1 MSHYRDK
8 TLFIDIGN
16 SAIKWS
22 IDGQNYTSIIDDF
35 SVEMLPKADNVWVSC
50 VANCEILDGL
60 SNINIATT
68 DFKFGPLEC
77 GYKNPN
83 ELGIDRYLAM
93 IAATDLYKNQNLLVV
108 DVGSAVTFDVVLST
122 GLHKGGLIMPGLMAI
137 RNSFAKFSTNNSD
150 IQTKK
155 LTQNSADAWLS
166 GTSFMLLNSI
176 ERQIYSYKDKYKNIT
191 VIVTGGGAEK
201 VLEYL
206 SFNTHYHKN
215 LVLDGLCIYAETLN
229 NAH

>member
-68 DFKFGPLEC
+68 DFKFGHLEC

-83 ELGIDRYLAM
+83 ELGVDRYLAM

-206 SFNTHYHKN
+206 SFNTHYHNN

>member
-8 TLFIDIGN
+8 SLFIDIGN

-122 GLHKGGLIMPGLMAI
+122 GLHKGGLIMPGLRAI

-155 LTQNSADAWLS
+155 LTQNSADAWLC

-206 SFNTHYHKN
+206 SFNTHYHNN

>member
-35 SVEMLPKADNVWVSC
+35 SVEMLPKADNIWVSC

-122 GLHKGGLIMPGLMAI
+122 GLHKGGLIMPGIMAI

-166 GTSFMLLNSI
+166 GTSLMLLNSI
-176 ERQIYSYKDKYKNIT
+176 ESQIYSYKDKYKNIT

-206 SFNTHYHKN
+206 SFNTHYHNN

>member
-206 SFNTHYHKN
+206 SFNTHYHNN